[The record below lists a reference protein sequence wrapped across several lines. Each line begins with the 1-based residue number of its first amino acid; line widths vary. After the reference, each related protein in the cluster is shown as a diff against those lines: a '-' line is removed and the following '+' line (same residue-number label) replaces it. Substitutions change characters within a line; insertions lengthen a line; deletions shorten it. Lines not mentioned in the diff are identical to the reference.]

1 MKQVLDHGSM
11 TTEQQRRLAL
21 AKHWLNVHTV
31 RLTSNFKTVREA
43 SEMQIKEIYAEYPE
57 LNPEETTEQSSEG
70 S

>member
-1 MKQVLDHGSM
+1 MKQVLDHSSM

-21 AKHWLNVHTV
+21 AKHWLNVHNM

-57 LNPEETTEQSSEG
+57 LNPEASTEQGTEG